1 MNIPEQMSHI
11 SLELKQLQKELK
23 GINPKLSTYQK
34 IQARIKELET
44 LQANL
49 GAKKAYAGS

>member
-1 MNIPEQMSHI
+1 MNVPEQMSHI

-34 IQARIKELET
+34 IEARIKELHVLMAT
-44 LQANL
+44 L

>member
-1 MNIPEQMSHI
+1 MNIPEQMHHV

-34 IQARIKELET
+34 IEARMKELNLLMAT
-44 LQANL
+44 L

>member
-1 MNIPEQMSHI
+1 MHHV

-34 IQARIKELET
+34 IEARMKELNLLMAT
-44 LQANL
+44 L